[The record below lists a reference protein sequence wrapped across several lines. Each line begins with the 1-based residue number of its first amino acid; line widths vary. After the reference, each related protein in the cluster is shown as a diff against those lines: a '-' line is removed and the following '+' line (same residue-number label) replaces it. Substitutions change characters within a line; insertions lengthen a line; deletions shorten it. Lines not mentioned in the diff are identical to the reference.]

1 VGKPLNVKMNR
12 LFLAIAI
19 TFLVADT
26 YPHPQLSPG
35 LIETLGNRVSSQLHG
50 HIQE

>member
-1 VGKPLNVKMNR
+1 MENTLSIKINR
-12 LFLAIAI
+12 LVLAIAI

-35 LIETLGNRVSSQLHG
+35 VIETLGTRFQITLNQR
-50 HIQE
+50 IQE

>member
-1 VGKPLNVKMNR
+1 MAKTFSIKLNR
-12 LFLAIAI
+12 LFIAIAI

-35 LIETLGNRVSSQLHG
+35 VVETLSSRAKVAAHDRLQK
-50 HIQE
+50 

>member
-1 VGKPLNVKMNR
+1 MTNALNIQINR
-12 LFLAIAI
+12 LVLAITI

-35 LIETLGNRVSSQLHG
+35 LIETLGTQ
-50 HIQE
+50 IQIGLLELGQK

>member
-1 VGKPLNVKMNR
+1 MTNTFSIKINR
-12 LFLAIAI
+12 LFLAVII

-35 LIETLGNRVSSQLHG
+35 LVETMGSRVQLALH
-50 HIQE
+50 EFLPE